1 MGTNWTPGPWRVE
14 QGAGADDDKLFVTS
28 EQRIEGGFIPIAE
41 IDFDYSDPI
50 GAEQRANACLISATP
65 DLYAAVR
72 EAQCPRPCNGRPDD
86 LTAGACFDL
95 EECGCTFGA
104 ALSKAEGAA

>member
-1 MGTNWTPGPWRVE
+1 MGTNWTPGPWAYDADNQE
-14 QGAGADDDKLFVTS
+14 ITMTDDTGAV
-28 EQRIEGGFIPIAE
+28 IAVV
-41 IDFDYSDPI
+41 FDGSDLAA
-50 GAEQRANACLISATP
+50 AEQLDTDGYLIAAAP

-104 ALSKAEGAA
+104 ALAKADGAA